1 MSNPSGLKIVA
12 DADLYRIS
20 EIFADLG
27 ELQLVPG
34 REITSAHTQDA
45 DALLVRSIT
54 EVNQELL
61 KGSSIK
67 FVGSATS
74 GIDHIDLELLNTRGI
89 HFKDAKGCNAN
100 AVVDYCFVVLGKL
113 QLIKAERLRSL
124 KIGILGY
131 GAIGSLFAQK
141 LNALGATVL
150 INDPPLEQIQNVNG
164 TNLPEFSSFEE
175 IANCDVISVH
185 TPLTNSG
192 DFPTRDLIDEDFLQR
207 LPENTLLINSCRGGV
222 VNENA
227 VLDVLEKRNDIL
239 YVFDVWTNEPNVSTE
254 LVSKV
259 HLATPHIA
267 GYSMESKLAAVSSLR
282 DGFVDYFQ
290 LDSGTNV
297 SNAKLRNGEEQPY
310 QIKNVDQGLES
321 SFDIEKLSCKFKHA
335 VTEKNVVAYFDQA
348 RKDLLT
354 RREIKSLAL
363 QLINGNDFEQKVIKV
378 LSA

>member
-1 MSNPSGLKIVA
+1 MSNPSDLKIVA
-12 DADLYRIS
+12 DADLYRVS

-34 REITSAHTQDA
+34 REITSAHAQNA

-89 HFKDAKGCNAN
+89 HFKYAKGCNAN

-267 GYSMESKLAAVSSLR
+267 GYSLESKLAAVSSLR

-321 SFDIEKLSCKFKHA
+321 SFDVEKLSCKFKHA

>member
-1 MSNPSGLKIVA
+1 MSNPSDLKIVA

-34 REITSAHTQDA
+34 REISSAHVQNA

-74 GIDHIDLELLNTRGI
+74 GIDHIDSELLDAQGI

-100 AVVDYCFVVLGKL
+100 AVVDYCFVVLSNL
-113 QLIKAERLRSL
+113 NYIKEERLRSL
-124 KIGILGY
+124 KVGILGY

-150 INDPPLEQIQNVNG
+150 INDPPLEQMQNAKG
-164 TNLPEFSSFEE
+164 AIHPEFSSLEE
-175 IANCDVISVH
+175 IANCDVISIH
-185 TPLTNSG
+185 TPLIDSG
-192 DFPTRDLIDEDFLQR
+192 DFPTRDLIDENFLQQ
-207 LPENTLLINSCRGGV
+207 LSKNSLLINSCRGGV

-239 YVFDVWTNEPNVSTE
+239 FVFDVWTSEPNVLTE

-259 HLATPHIA
+259 RLATPHIA

-282 DGFVDYFQ
+282 DGFVNYFQ
-290 LDSGTNV
+290 LDLG
-297 SNAKLRNGEEQPY
+297 SNISKANSRNGEEEQH
-310 QIKNVDQGLES
+310 QIKNIEQGLET
-321 SFDIEKLSCKFKHA
+321 SFDIEKLSFKFKHA
-335 VTEKNVVAYFDQA
+335 VTEENTIAYFDQA
-348 RKDLLT
+348 RKDLLA
-354 RREIKSLAL
+354 RREIRSLSF
-363 QLINGNDFEQKVIKV
+363 QLINKNAFEQKVIRV

>member
-1 MSNPSGLKIVA
+1 MSNPSDLKIVA
-12 DADLYRIS
+12 DADLYRVS

-34 REITSAHTQDA
+34 REISSAHVQNA

-54 EVNQELL
+54 KVNQELL

-74 GIDHIDLELLNTRGI
+74 GIDHIDLELLDIQGI

-100 AVVDYCFVVLGKL
+100 AVVDYCFVVLSKL
-113 QLIKAERLRSL
+113 NYIKEERLRSL
-124 KIGILGY
+124 KVGILGY

-150 INDPPLEQIQNVNG
+150 INDPPLEQMQNLKG
-164 TNLPEFSSFEE
+164 ASHPEFSSLEE
-175 IANCDVISVH
+175 IANCDVISIH
-185 TPLTNSG
+185 TPLINSG
-192 DFPTRDLIDEDFLQR
+192 DFPTRDLIDEDFLQQ
-207 LPENTLLINSCRGGV
+207 LSENSLLINSCRGGV

-239 YVFDVWTNEPNVSTE
+239 FVFDVWTNEPNVLTE

-259 HLATPHIA
+259 RFATPHIA
-267 GYSMESKLAAVSSLR
+267 GYSTESKLAAVSSLR
-282 DGFVDYFQ
+282 DGFVNYFQ
-290 LDSGTNV
+290 LDSGSNV
-297 SNAKLRNGEEQPY
+297 SKANSRNGEDEQH
-310 QIKNVDQGLES
+310 QIKNIEQGLET
-321 SFDIEKLSCKFKHA
+321 SFDIEKLSFKFKHA
-335 VTEKNVVAYFDQA
+335 VTEENAIAYFDQA
-348 RKDLLT
+348 RKDLLA
-354 RREIKSLAL
+354 RREIRSLPF
-363 QLINGNDFEQKVIKV
+363 QLINKNAFEQKVIRV

>member
-1 MSNPSGLKIVA
+1 M
-12 DADLYRIS
+12 
-20 EIFADLG
+20 
-27 ELQLVPG
+27 
-34 REITSAHTQDA
+34 
-45 DALLVRSIT
+45 
-54 EVNQELL
+54 
-61 KGSSIK
+61 
-67 FVGSATS
+67 
-74 GIDHIDLELLNTRGI
+74 
-89 HFKDAKGCNAN
+89 
-100 AVVDYCFVVLGKL
+100 
-113 QLIKAERLRSL
+113 
-124 KIGILGY
+124 
-131 GAIGSLFAQK
+131 
-141 LNALGATVL
+141 GATVL

-164 TNLPEFSSFEE
+164 TNLTEFSSFEE

-192 DFPTRDLIDEDFLQR
+192 DFPTRDLIGEDFLQQ

-282 DGFVDYFQ
+282 DGFVNYFQ

-297 SNAKLRNGEEQPY
+297 SNAKLRNVEEQPY

-363 QLINGNDFEQKVIKV
+363 QLINENDFEQKVIKV

>member
-1 MSNPSGLKIVA
+1 MSNPSDLKIVA
-12 DADLYRIS
+12 DADLYRVS

-34 REITSAHTQDA
+34 REISSAHVQNA

-74 GIDHIDLELLNTRGI
+74 GIDHIDLELLDIQGI

-100 AVVDYCFVVLGKL
+100 AVVDYCFVVLSKL
-113 QLIKAERLRSL
+113 NYIKEERLRSL
-124 KIGILGY
+124 KVGILGY

-150 INDPPLEQIQNVNG
+150 INDPPLEQMQNAKG
-164 TNLPEFSSFEE
+164 AFHPEFSSLEE
-175 IANCDVISVH
+175 IANCDVISIH
-185 TPLTNSG
+185 TPLIDSG
-192 DFPTRDLIDEDFLQR
+192 DFPTRDLIDENFLQQ
-207 LPENTLLINSCRGGV
+207 LSKNSLLINSCRGGV

-239 YVFDVWTNEPNVSTE
+239 FVFDVWTNEPNVLTE

-259 HLATPHIA
+259 RFATPHIA
-267 GYSMESKLAAVSSLR
+267 GYSTESKLAAVSSLR
-282 DGFVDYFQ
+282 DGFVNYFQ
-290 LDSGTNV
+290 LDSGSNV
-297 SNAKLRNGEEQPY
+297 SKANSRNGEDEQH
-310 QIKNVDQGLES
+310 QIKNIEQGLET
-321 SFDIEKLSCKFKHA
+321 SFDIEKLSFKFKHA
-335 VTEKNVVAYFDQA
+335 VTEENAIAYFDQA
-348 RKDLLT
+348 RKDLLA
-354 RREIKSLAL
+354 RREIRSLPF
-363 QLINGNDFEQKVIKV
+363 QLINKNAFEQKVIRV

>member
-1 MSNPSGLKIVA
+1 MSNPSDLKIVA

-34 REITSAHTQDA
+34 REITSAHAQNA

-89 HFKDAKGCNAN
+89 HFQDAKGCNAN

-267 GYSMESKLAAVSSLR
+267 GYSLESKLAAVSSLR

-321 SFDIEKLSCKFKHA
+321 SFDIEKLSCKFNNE
-335 VTEKNVVAYFDQA
+335 VTEKNLVAYFDQA

-363 QLINGNDFEQKVIKV
+363 QLINENDFEQKVIKV
-378 LSA
+378 LST

>member
-1 MSNPSGLKIVA
+1 MSNPSDLKIVA

-34 REITSAHTQDA
+34 REITSAHAQNA

-164 TNLPEFSSFEE
+164 TNLTEFSSFEE

-239 YVFDVWTNEPNVSTE
+239 Y
-254 LVSKV
+254 
-259 HLATPHIA
+259 
-267 GYSMESKLAAVSSLR
+267 
-282 DGFVDYFQ
+282 
-290 LDSGTNV
+290 
-297 SNAKLRNGEEQPY
+297 GEEQPY

-321 SFDIEKLSCKFKHA
+321 SFDIEKLSYKFKHA

>member
-1 MSNPSGLKIVA
+1 MSNPSDLKIVA

-34 REITSAHTQDA
+34 REITSAHAQNA

-89 HFKDAKGCNAN
+89 HFQDAKGCNAN

-150 INDPPLEQIQNVNG
+150 INDPPLEKIQNVNG

-192 DFPTRDLIDEDFLQR
+192 DFPTRDLIGEDFLQQ

-267 GYSMESKLAAVSSLR
+267 GYSLESKLAAVSSLR

-363 QLINGNDFEQKVIKV
+363 QLINENDFEQKVIKV

>member
-34 REITSAHTQDA
+34 REITSAHAQNA

-89 HFKDAKGCNAN
+89 HFQDAKGCNAN

-150 INDPPLEQIQNVNG
+150 INDI
-164 TNLPEFSSFEE
+164 S
-175 IANCDVISVH
+175 VIS
-185 TPLTNSG
+185 
-192 DFPTRDLIDEDFLQR
+192 
-207 LPENTLLINSCRGGV
+207 
-222 VNENA
+222 
-227 VLDVLEKRNDIL
+227 NDAIL
-239 YVFDVWTNEPNVSTE
+239 
-254 LVSKV
+254 
-259 HLATPHIA
+259 
-267 GYSMESKLAAVSSLR
+267 
-282 DGFVDYFQ
+282 
-290 LDSGTNV
+290 
-297 SNAKLRNGEEQPY
+297 
-310 QIKNVDQGLES
+310 
-321 SFDIEKLSCKFKHA
+321 
-335 VTEKNVVAYFDQA
+335 
-348 RKDLLT
+348 
-354 RREIKSLAL
+354 
-363 QLINGNDFEQKVIKV
+363 
-378 LSA
+378 